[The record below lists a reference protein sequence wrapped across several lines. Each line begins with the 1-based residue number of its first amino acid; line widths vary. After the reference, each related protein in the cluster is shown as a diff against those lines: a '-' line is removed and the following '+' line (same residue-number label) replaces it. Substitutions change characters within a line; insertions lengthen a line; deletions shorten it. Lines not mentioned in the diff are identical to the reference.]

1 VSAVVQVESFY
12 RWYLRR
18 QAQEPEFPFRG
29 GDAAALKRF
38 LTPRLLSAY
47 APPPDVDAES
57 DPFLQAQDSY
67 DEWASAVSAT
77 LLQERADAALLRVTF
92 GPPPEAPH
100 WVDVVV
106 RRVGDQWLLDA
117 VLLPEESAAAHG

>member
-1 VSAVVQVESFY
+1 MSAVVQVESFY

-18 QAQEPEFPFRG
+18 QAQEPEFPFRE

-38 LTPRLLSAY
+38 LTPRLLSTY
-47 APPPDVDAES
+47 DPPGGDAGS
-57 DPFLQAQDSY
+57 DPFLQAQDSFE
-67 DEWASAVSAT
+67 EWANALSAR

-92 GPPPEAPH
+92 GPPPEPPH

-106 RRVGDQWLLDA
+106 RLVGEQWLLDS
-117 VLLPEESAAAHG
+117 VLVPEESAAAHG